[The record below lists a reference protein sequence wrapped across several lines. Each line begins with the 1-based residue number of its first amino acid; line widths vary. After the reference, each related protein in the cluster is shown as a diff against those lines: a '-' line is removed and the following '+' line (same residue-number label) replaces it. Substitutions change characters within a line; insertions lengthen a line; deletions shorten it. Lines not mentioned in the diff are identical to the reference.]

1 MKPRPRTSRGEV
13 SVESV
18 IYFPAILLIILC
30 GFHLA
35 ALMHT
40 THVGSL
46 AASRGA
52 YIAATQ
58 FETFGNISMAVDEIN
73 TVTSELG
80 GRRQRQPTISVSEK
94 LVTVSVFVE
103 SPQIVPFL
111 PTTVIRTAS
120 SSREAF
126 LQEQDR

>member
-1 MKPRPRTSRGEV
+1 MKFYPRTSRGEV

-52 YIAATQ
+52 YVAATQ
-58 FETFGNISMAVDEIN
+58 YEIFGNISMAVDEVN

-80 GRRQRQPTISVSEK
+80 GKRQRQPTVSVSEK

-126 LQEQDR
+126 IQEQDR